1 MTCIFLLQYTSSQC
15 VMAVLTY
22 FGCQTVSELDVKKLR
37 KVGENLRLSGVK
49 DMKKDILMKEVGKEL
64 LEKHYLRIIDSSKL
78 ISRDN
83 LEISKCVT

>member
-22 FGCQTVSELDVKKLR
+22 FGSQTVSELDVKKLR
-37 KVGENLRLSGVK
+37 KVGENLRLSAVK

-64 LEKHYLRIIDSSKL
+64 LEKHYLRIIDNSKL

-83 LEISKCVT
+83 LEIAKCVT